1 MNSSLHQHGLKVIS
15 APISLASL
23 LDDVAALERALER
36 TTGPV
41 ILTGHGYAGAVI
53 AAAQEE
59 RVVSLVYIAALAH
72 KASLDQTRI
81 LAAVQRPIA
90 LKCIQEKVPAPA
102 WKTKPTWYLIAEED
116 RMMSSKTQR
125 FMADRMRANI
135 WSHNVDHTPML
146 TTPHF
151 VVDVIMEAATQTLPR

>member
-1 MNSSLHQHGLKVIS
+1 M
-15 APISLASL
+15 
-23 LDDVAALERALER
+23 
-36 TTGPV
+36 
-41 ILTGHGYAGAVI
+41 
-53 AAAQEE
+53 
-59 RVVSLVYIAALAH
+59 VSLVYIAALAH

-151 VVDVIMEAATQTLPR
+151 VVDVIMEAATQTLRDKCLCVKDAALLSAGKAACTALRKHLITGRTQ